1 MSNLQRF
8 AIVTVSGSLS
18 QSMRRHQPRADNM
31 KIGISVASA
40 YPAGDPR
47 DGARHMV
54 DRTHAAADANLD
66 SLFVGDHHA
75 VSSPYY
81 QNMPMMGR
89 MLAEWHKRPAGV
101 LVLLPLWHPVLV
113 AEQVATLAC
122 IHEAPFI
129 LQCGLGR
136 SEAQFQAMSANIK
149 HRPSAFEQSLACLR
163 ALWCGETVSLDGR
176 WQIKNARISPL
187 PPEAVEVWIGA
198 GADVAINRAA
208 KLGDVWL
215 AEPSLTLAEANRS
228 MAVYRDALAL
238 HSKPT
243 PVTIAIRRDI
253 YVAETLVEAQLV
265 RQTLAQSYRGF
276 DPEALIIGDATTVAE
291 AFRDVAA
298 LGFTDIIVRNL
309 HPDPAH
315 ALAST
320 ARLKQVK
327 VLLDGFSKDS

>member
-1 MSNLQRF
+1 
-8 AIVTVSGSLS
+8 
-18 QSMRRHQPRADNM
+18 M

-47 DGARHMV
+47 DGAKHMV
-54 DRTHAAADANLD
+54 DRTRAAASANLD
-66 SLFVGDHHA
+66 SLFVGDHHV

-89 MLAEWHKRPAGV
+89 MLAEWHSRPAGV

-149 HRPSAFEQSLACLR
+149 YRPSAFEQSLGCLR
-163 ALWCGETVSLDGR
+163 ALWRGETVSLDGR
-176 WQIKNARISPL
+176 WRIINAHISPL

-198 GADVAINRAA
+198 SADVAIDRAA
-208 KLGDVWL
+208 RLGDVWL
-215 AEPSLTLAEANRS
+215 AEPGLTLADAGRS
-228 MAVYRDALAL
+228 MNVYRNALAQ
-238 HSKPT
+238 HNKPT
-243 PVTIAIRRDI
+243 PKTIAIRRDI
-253 YVAETLVEAQLV
+253 YVAENQQEAQQV
-265 RQTLAQSYRGF
+265 RQTIARNYRGF
-276 DPEALIIGDATTVAE
+276 DPEALIVGHAAAVAE
-291 AFRDVAA
+291 AFRDVEA

-309 HPDPAH
+309 HPDPSS
-315 ALAST
+315 ALLST
-320 ARLKQVK
+320 QRLKQVK
-327 VLLDGFSKDS
+327 VLLDNFT

>member
-1 MSNLQRF
+1 ML
-8 AIVTVSGSLS
+8 
-18 QSMRRHQPRADNM
+18 
-31 KIGISVASA
+31 
-40 YPAGDPR
+40 
-47 DGARHMV
+47 
-54 DRTHAAADANLD
+54 DRTRAAAGANLD

-163 ALWCGETVSLDGR
+163 ALWRGETVSLDGR
-176 WQIKNARISPL
+176 WQINNAHISPL
-187 PPEAVEVWIGA
+187 PPEAVDVWIGA
-198 GADVAINRAA
+198 SADVAINRAA
-208 KLGDVWL
+208 RLGDVWL
-215 AEPSLTLAEANRS
+215 AEPGLTLADARRS
-228 MAVYRDALAL
+228 MDVYLDALAQ
-238 HSKPT
+238 HDKST
-243 PVTIAIRRDI
+243 PDTIAIRRDI
-253 YVAETLVEAQLV
+253 YIAETHREAQQV
-265 RQTLAQSYRGF
+265 RQTIAQRYRGF
-276 DPEALIIGDATTVAE
+276 DPDALVIGDAATVA
-291 AFRDVAA
+291 AVFRDVEA
-298 LGFTDIIVRNL
+298 LGYTDIIVRNL
-309 HPDPAH
+309 HPDPAS

-320 ARLKQVK
+320 QRLKQVK
-327 VLLDGFSKDS
+327 VLVDNFF